1 VTDPP
6 LVRARRLA
14 EFAAYQELQQ
24 RRAAGDEPPL
34 LARLICHG
42 RTVYLIWDLGPG
54 EALAVP
60 KTTARNG
67 PRVRGVLREYEG
79 RYVDAASLTFLVEQ
93 DFEEVRPHWCS
104 EGKHGVEV
112 SRLEL
117 REIVTRARRSTR
129 RRTLKVVLDQRSA
142 R

>member
-1 VTDPP
+1 VTDAPI
-6 LVRARRLA
+6 VRARRLVEA
-14 EFAAYQELQQ
+14 AAYQELRQ

-54 EALAVP
+54 QALAIP
-60 KTTARNG
+60 KTTARNV
-67 PRVRGVLREYEG
+67 PRARRIIRE
-79 RYVDAASLTFLVEQ
+79 RRLLDVAFLVEQ
-93 DFEEVRPHWCS
+93 DFEEVEHWCY
-104 EGKHGVEV
+104 EGKHEVEV

-117 REIVTRARRSTR
+117 RQILARARRSTR
-129 RRTLKVVLDQRSA
+129 RRTLTIVLDQRSA